1 MNSPSPTNDRIAVAA
16 CGALAADIAVIAQEQ
31 GWPIDVHPLPPLL
44 HNHPTDIAPALDAL
58 ITDLR
63 PRYTRIL
70 VGYADCGS
78 GGAIDDVCAKHNVQ
92 RLNGLHC
99 YDVYAG
105 AENIEEL
112 MAAEPGTYLL
122 TDFLVLGFHRL
133 VWVELGLDR
142 HPELLSD
149 YFGNYRRVVWLAG
162 RQTPDLERAARR
174 AAERLGL
181 PLQIRP
187 VPHGSGSSGGLAAE
201 LARHVAPVSR
211 DT

>member
-1 MNSPSPTNDRIAVAA
+1 MNLPFRPNDRVAVAA
-16 CGALAADIAVIAQEQ
+16 CGALSADISAIAAEQ

-44 HNHPTDIAPALDAL
+44 HNHPGDIAPALDAL

-63 PRYTRIL
+63 PRYARIL

-78 GGAIDDVCAKHNVQ
+78 SGAIDEVCAKHDVQ
-92 RLNGLHC
+92 RLGGLHC

-105 AENIEEL
+105 AGNIEEL
-112 MAAEPGTYLL
+112 MGQEPGTYLL

-142 HPELLSD
+142 HPELLTD

-181 PLQIRP
+181 PLEIRP
-187 VPHGSGSSGGLAAE
+187 VQHGTSGSGGLAAE
-201 LARHVAPVSR
+201 LARLLGQ
-211 DT
+211 

>member
-1 MNSPSPTNDRIAVAA
+1 MNLPSPVHERIAVAA
-16 CGALAADIAVIAQEQ
+16 CGALSVDISAIAAEQ

-44 HNHPTDIAPALDAL
+44 HNHPADIAPALDSL
-58 ITDLR
+58 IDELR
-63 PRYTRIL
+63 SRYSQIL

-78 GGAIDDVCAKHNVQ
+78 SGAIDEVCVKHGVQ
-92 RLNGLHC
+92 RLRGLHC

-105 AENIEEL
+105 SEAIAEL
-112 MAAEPGTYLL
+112 MSQEPGTYLL

-142 HPELLSD
+142 HPELLTD

-187 VPHGSGSSGGLAAE
+187 VSPGTAGSGGLAAE
-201 LARHVAPVSR
+201 LAAHVA
-211 DT
+211 DLT